1 MNAGLD
7 SILIVSQMV
16 GDRRPSLRRK
26 LPLALAMEA
35 AEVINAKTTD
45 HVAEVRAMCG
55 GLLMVCRTP
64 DRC

>member
-45 HVAEVRAMCG
+45 HVAEVCG